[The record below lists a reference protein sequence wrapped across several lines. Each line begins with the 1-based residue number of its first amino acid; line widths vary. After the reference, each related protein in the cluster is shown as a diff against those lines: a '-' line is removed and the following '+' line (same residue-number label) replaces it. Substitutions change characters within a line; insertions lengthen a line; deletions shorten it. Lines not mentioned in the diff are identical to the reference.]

1 MTTTTLPIVLLD
13 VGKEIFLNVI
23 LPASIGVLAYIV
35 TKRIDENS
43 KVKEEIRE
51 IQRKR
56 YEEFIDEMES
66 ALQKSLESV
75 RDSSKQKENQKI
87 IHSVLN
93 KLTGKMFISAPDE
106 VIKSINDSFHGT
118 FNAEKRRPIYYEMRK
133 KLLGKT
139 NLTKEDLL
147 WWSETGDF
155 K

>member
-1 MTTTTLPIVLLD
+1 MITLW
-13 VGKEIFLNVI
+13 EII
-23 LPASIGVLAYIV
+23 LPALIGVLAYIV
-35 TKRIDENS
+35 TKQIDENS

-66 ALQKSLESV
+66 ALQKGLEST
-75 RDSSKQKENQKI
+75 RDPSKIEDNRKI
-87 IHSVLN
+87 IHSILN
-93 KLTGKMFISAPDE
+93 KLTAKMFISAPDE
-106 VIKSINDSFHGT
+106 VIKSINGSFSGT

-133 KLLGKT
+133 KLLGQT

-147 WWSETGDF
+147 WWSDTGDF